1 MEVDMIKMKHFL
13 LLLVT
18 FFITGCVSPIPLHE
32 QAPDTNYNV
41 TKKVLISVNDQR
53 ERVKEGKPEDFV
65 GVAHATF
72 GIPVDWH
79 VSQVL
84 ATEEGDKEKTL
95 ADFLDHRILHGLQ
108 KQGWNV
114 EAVKVPSGASDS
126 DIMVLLADNQAD
138 KLMQLNINE
147 WFFSIN
153 LNWVSAFN
161 FDTDTLV
168 KIYEVNDGQILEK
181 QIAGRDVIEEKS
193 DESPQ
198 NNVLR
203 AYREQLVE
211 IFSDPEVKSKL
222 TD

>member
-1 MEVDMIKMKHFL
+1 MIKMKYFFL
-13 LLLVT
+13 LLVA
-18 FFITGCVSPIPLHE
+18 FFITGCVSSIPLHE

-53 ERVKEGKPEDFV
+53 ERVKEGKPEDFI

-95 ADFLDHRILHGLQ
+95 ADFLEHRILHGLQ

-114 EAVKVPSGASDS
+114 EAVKVTSGASDS
-126 DIMVLLADNQAD
+126 EIMTLLADNQAD
-138 KLMQLNINE
+138 KLIQLNINE
-147 WFFSIN
+147 WYFSIN

-181 QIAGRDVIEEKS
+181 QIAGRDVIEEKG

>member
-1 MEVDMIKMKHFL
+1 MIKMKYFFL
-13 LLLVT
+13 LLVA

-32 QAPDTNYNV
+32 QAPDTSYNV

-53 ERVKEGKPEDFV
+53 ERVKEGKPEDFI

-95 ADFLDHRILHGLQ
+95 ADFLEHRILHGLQ

-114 EAVKVPSGASDS
+114 EAVKVTSGASDS
-126 DIMVLLADNQAD
+126 EIMTLLADNQAD
-138 KLMQLNINE
+138 KLIQLNINE
-147 WFFSIN
+147 WYFSIN

-181 QIAGRDVIEEKS
+181 QIAGRDVIEEKG

-222 TD
+222 KD

>member
-1 MEVDMIKMKHFL
+1 MIKMKYFFL
-13 LLLVT
+13 LLVA
-18 FFITGCVSPIPLHE
+18 FFITGCVSPIPLYE

-53 ERVKEGKPEDFV
+53 ERVKEGKPEDFI

-95 ADFLDHRILHGLQ
+95 ADFLEHRILHGLQ

-114 EAVKVPSGASDS
+114 EAVKVTSGASDS
-126 DIMVLLADNQAD
+126 EIMTLLADNQAD
-138 KLMQLNINE
+138 KLIQLNINE
-147 WFFSIN
+147 WYFSIN

-181 QIAGRDVIEEKS
+181 QIAGRDVIEEKG

>member
-1 MEVDMIKMKHFL
+1 MIKMKYFFL
-13 LLLVT
+13 LLVV

-53 ERVKEGKPEDFV
+53 ERVKEGKPEDFI

-95 ADFLDHRILHGLQ
+95 ADFLEHRILHGLQ

-114 EAVKVPSGASDS
+114 EAVKVTSGASDS
-126 DIMVLLADNQAD
+126 EIMTLLADNQAD

-147 WFFSIN
+147 WYFSIN

-181 QIAGRDVIEEKS
+181 QIAGRDVIEEKG
-193 DESPQ
+193 DKSPQ

>member
-1 MEVDMIKMKHFL
+1 M
-13 LLLVT
+13 
-18 FFITGCVSPIPLHE
+18 
-32 QAPDTNYNV
+32 
-41 TKKVLISVNDQR
+41 
-53 ERVKEGKPEDFV
+53 
-65 GVAHATF
+65 
-72 GIPVDWH
+72 DWH

-95 ADFLDHRILHGLQ
+95 ADFLEHRILHGLQ

-114 EAVKVPSGASDS
+114 EAVKVTSGASDS
-126 DIMVLLADNQAD
+126 EIMTLLADNQAD
-138 KLMQLNINE
+138 KLIQLNINE
-147 WFFSIN
+147 WYFSIN

-181 QIAGRDVIEEKS
+181 QIAGRDVIEEKG